1 MATLSELIQEHAAL
15 PPADEEWLRLL
26 VSDWQLLS
34 DLSFADLV
42 LWVRSAAGQWQAVAH
57 IRPTTGQTVYFRD
70 QVGRLAGPSEDRSGS
85 ISIPTRATRCTS
97 GVVSLS
103 TLGALQTVASFCIF
117 LTSTPSVDGPSKT
130 AEEL

>member
-15 PPADEEWLRLL
+15 PQVDQEWLRLL

-42 LWVRSAAGQWQAVAH
+42 LWVRSSPDRWLAVAH

-70 QVGRLAGPSEDRSGS
+70 QVGRVAGTSRVELLEAAYLQRRIVRERDSEWDPDRKS
-85 ISIPTRATRCTS
+85 
-97 GVVSLS
+97 VV
-103 TLGALQTVASFCIF
+103 
-117 LTSTPSVDGPSKT
+117 
-130 AEEL
+130 